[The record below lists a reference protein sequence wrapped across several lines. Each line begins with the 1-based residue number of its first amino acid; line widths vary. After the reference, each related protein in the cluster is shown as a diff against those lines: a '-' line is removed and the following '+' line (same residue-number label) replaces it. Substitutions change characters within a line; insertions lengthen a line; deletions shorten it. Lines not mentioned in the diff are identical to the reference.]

1 MKKAL
6 VLVLLLL
13 VLSVALLIN
22 FFHTEEVLQVSDT
35 CPACHLQNSIT
46 NLSPHDVCSSVR
58 PALFL
63 VETLSTGEAVRY
75 HQIELEHPCSRA
87 PPLV

>member
-13 VLSVALLIN
+13 FLSVTLFIN
-22 FFHTEEVLQVSDT
+22 FFHTEEVLQVNDT
-35 CPACHLQNSIT
+35 CPACHLQNTIP
-46 NLSPHDVCSSVR
+46 NFSPNDVCSSVQ
-58 PALFL
+58 PELFL
-63 VETLSTGEAVRY
+63 VETASTGEVVRY
-75 HQIELEHPCSRA
+75 HQIELENPCSRA